1 MPNAPLLPET
11 GPPNPAGVDAQGAP
25 ARSTCRRSGWRDLP
39 RGLLLG
45 LVRAYRCFLKPWLGN
60 ACRFEPTCSA
70 YAMQALERHG
80 AAAGSYLAARR
91 LLRCHPWCA
100 GGCDPVPAQAPA
112 LFTRLLAKNRS

>member
-1 MPNAPLLPET
+1 MPNAPLS
-11 GPPNPAGVDAQGAP
+11 PAIDPQRA
-25 ARSTCRRSGWRDLP
+25 GWRDLP
-39 RGLLLG
+39 RALLLG
-45 LVRAYRCFLKPWLGN
+45 LVRAYRYFLKPWLGN